1 MNKILP
7 LKRFGQN
14 YLVDRNI
21 LLKIIEEIQPKFQ
34 DEIVEIGPGLGALT
48 KELLSGTQNLTVV
61 EIDKR
66 VIEDLEQ
73 SFPGLDIVNGDFLEY
88 DLEQRFQKK
97 NKLLRVVGN
106 IPYNI
111 TSPVLFKLI
120 ENIKYV
126 QDAVFM
132 IQLEVAQRI
141 TAKKGNKNYSIL
153 SVILNNFANVRLCFK
168 VSPNVFI
175 PKPKVTSAVIHI
187 SFNNDKNN
195 PEFNKLFINTVK
207 ACFGNRRKT
216 LKNSLNN
223 SIFAQYNFT
232 ESGIDLTKRAEQLD
246 IEEFII
252 LTNYLWTKIHNKEGI
267 TY

>member
-21 LLKIIEEIQPKFQ
+21 LVKIIEEINPDFT
-34 DEIVEIGPGLGALT
+34 DELVEIGPGLGALT
-48 KELLSGTQNLTVV
+48 KELLSKAQKLTVI

-66 VIEDLEQ
+66 VIEDLKS
-73 SFPGLDIVNGDFLEY
+73 SFPGVEVVNDDFLEY
-88 DLEQRFQKK
+88 DLEQRFHKGKQ
-97 NKLLRVVGN
+97 LLRVVGN

-111 TSPVLFKLI
+111 TSPVIFKLI

-126 QDAVFM
+126 KDAVFM

-141 TAKKGNKNYSIL
+141 TAKKGNKNYGIL
-153 SVILNNFANVRLCFK
+153 AVILNYFADTKICFK
-168 VSPNVFI
+168 VSPNVFV

-187 SFNNDKNN
+187 TFNNNKNDT
-195 PEFNKLFINTVK
+195 EFNKLFINTVK

-232 ESGIDLTKRAEQLD
+232 DSGIDLTKRAEQLEID
-246 IEEFII
+246 EFVK
-252 LTNYLWTKIHNKEGI
+252 LANYLMVKIHNKEGI
-267 TY
+267 SF